1 MMTVCDF
8 HTHNFSGKRPEL
20 VSCKE
25 KLSHL
30 RWDSLEYHPWN
41 LPETFSPLPDDFAET
56 LKNFTALGEVGLDT
70 MRPPALDVQKKYLD
84 ELLTIASD
92 CRKPVIFHCVRAF
105 PELFSLLKKYS
116 LRWAIH
122 GFRGKPELLQDIW
135 KRGGI
140 VSLHPSIVKNA
151 PLLSELH
158 HPAGR
163 IVFESDDSPDID
175 LDIIAAETCRLS
187 DNPDLINIANNTFM
201 EFVSNE

>member
-1 MMTVCDF
+1 MTVCDF
-8 HTHNFSGKRPEL
+8 HTHHFTGKRPEL

-25 KLSHL
+25 KRSDI

-41 LPETFSPLPDDFAET
+41 LPETFSLLPGEFT
-56 LKNFTALGEVGLDT
+56 GNLKNFTALGEIGLDT

-84 ELLTIASD
+84 ELLKIASD

-116 LRWAIH
+116 LRWAVH
-122 GFRGKPELLQDIW
+122 GFRGKVELLKEIW
-135 KRGGI
+135 TRGGI

-158 HPAGR
+158 HPSGKIA
-163 IVFESDDSPDID
+163 FESDGSPDID
-175 LDIIAAETCRLS
+175 LDIIAEETCRLA
-187 DNPDLINIANNTFM
+187 DNPALINIANNTFM
-201 EFVSNE
+201 EFVANEL